1 MLCSVMAFGQYKGGA
16 GDGFATVKTVVV
28 TQLQEVKNELKV
40 LIEDG
45 KISLKN
51 GVNAEFKLYS
61 VDGKL
66 LQIASN
72 ELDVSMFH
80 GVVLYQ
86 VKTRANQITTG
97 KIWLE

>member
-1 MLCSVMAFGQYKGGA
+1 MAFGQYKGGT

-28 TQLQEVKNELKV
+28 TQLHEVENELKL
-40 LIEDG
+40 LIENG

-51 GVNAEFKLYS
+51 DVSADFKLYS

-72 ELDVSMFH
+72 VLDVSMFH

-86 VKTRANQITTG
+86 VKTQANQIITG